1 MAFNIRSIMG
11 RNSGPNLSVQDTE
24 TANSFGINSKRGIRK
39 NIDNIRSFQNS
50 TSQNRMDEHNGV
62 GWDSAN
68 MEQLDNTTDSRA
80 ALSEAGRSDKLS
92 MKEKV
97 VKGVKSASKTVT
109 DVQDKKGKYSDSY

>member
-1 MAFNIRSIMG
+1 MAFNIRSIAG
-11 RNSGPNLSVQDTE
+11 RNARPQPTVQDTE
-24 TANSFGINSKRGIRK
+24 TANSFGIKSKRGVRK
-39 NIDNIRSFQNS
+39 NIDNIRSFQND
-50 TSQNRMDEHNGV
+50 TSQNRKDEENNV
-62 GWDSAN
+62 GWNSST

-109 DVQDKKGKYSDSY
+109 DVQDRKGKYSDSF